1 METVEIDLAS
11 LNPAVAKCHDKLTA
25 ITEKLLLDLQQC
37 EVSAEGVAAAMD
49 EFYRAMSTSIGKD
62 IEFMEQLGKIMAT
75 TGDTPHLAP
84 LRRAKLHF
92 DGLTRIKEEFDQVG

>member
-37 EVSAEGVAAAMD
+37 EVSAEGVAAA
-49 EFYRAMSTSIGKD
+49 RGK
-62 IEFMEQLGKIMAT
+62 T
-75 TGDTPHLAP
+75 
-84 LRRAKLHF
+84 
-92 DGLTRIKEEFDQVG
+92 